1 MPGAAMPPKAGND
14 IPEEVQ
20 PMVDEMLKEIEAAT
34 QAAGRNGIIET
45 LEVVGHCT
53 QVVAGINHFLSA
65 KVNGQEEHVFVRIYD
80 RFGDKSVS
88 AVQLNKTAQ
97 DVVGHFE

>member
-1 MPGAAMPPKAGND
+1 
-14 IPEEVQ
+14 
-20 PMVDEMLKEIEAAT
+20 MVDEMLKEIEAAT

-53 QVVAGINHFLSA
+53 QVGSGIHPFLSA